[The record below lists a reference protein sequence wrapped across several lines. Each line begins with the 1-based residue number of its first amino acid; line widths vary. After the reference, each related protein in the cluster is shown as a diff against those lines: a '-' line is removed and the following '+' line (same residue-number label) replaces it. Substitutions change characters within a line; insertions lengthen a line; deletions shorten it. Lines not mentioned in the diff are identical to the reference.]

1 MRKPSRAR
9 LRVFPSR
16 RLSRPRTISDA
27 DILAAAARV
36 IGEVGPSRLTLARV
50 AAAAGVSPATLVQ
63 RFGSRR
69 ALMLHLAGSASA
81 EAQHAVA
88 RARGASSSPLA
99 AARRVLESLA
109 DLAARPAEMANHLA
123 FLQVDLTDPEFHR
136 LARRQSL
143 EQERL
148 LRALLEDAMAAD
160 ELCPGDAGRLA
171 RTLLT
176 VTNGSLLRWAI
187 VRKGSA
193 TRWLRYDLDAVLA
206 PWIPT
211 AAAKARV

>member
-1 MRKPSRAR
+1 M
-9 LRVFPSR
+9 
-16 RLSRPRTISDA
+16 SRPRTVSDA
-27 DILAAAARV
+27 DILTAAARV
-36 IGEVGPSRLTLARV
+36 VGDVGPARLTLARV

-69 ALMLHLAGSASA
+69 ALLLRLATSASERA
-81 EAQHAVA
+81 RHAVA
-88 RARGASSSPLA
+88 RARGATASPLA

-109 DLAARPAEMANHLA
+109 DLAATPAEMANHLA

-136 LARRQSL
+136 LARRQAL

-148 LRALLEDAMAAD
+148 LRTLLGEAMAAG
-160 ELCPGDAGRLA
+160 ELRRGDPGQLA

-176 VTNGSLLRWAI
+176 VTNGALLRWAI
-187 VRKGSA
+187 IRKGNAS
-193 TRWLRYDLDAVLA
+193 RWLRDDLDAVLA
-206 PWIPT
+206 PWSPT